1 MKSEELGIVADSL
14 TVESVVRP
22 EKTVEEELL
31 EQSPVSEDRALRP
44 QTLADYIGRR
54 K

>member
-22 EKTVEEELL
+22 EKQLKKN
-31 EQSPVSEDRALRP
+31 
-44 QTLADYIGRR
+44 Y
-54 K
+54 